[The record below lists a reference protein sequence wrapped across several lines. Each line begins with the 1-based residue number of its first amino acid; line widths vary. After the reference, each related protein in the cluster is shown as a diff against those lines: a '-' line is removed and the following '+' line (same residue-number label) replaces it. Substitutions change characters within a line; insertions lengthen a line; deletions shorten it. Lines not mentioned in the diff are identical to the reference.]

1 MTFLTSHERARR
13 SHIPHLGEVS
23 QIERHKS
30 VVISPRGR
38 FHDLFQGINLVERQ
52 GRGKSSELS
61 CLEIGVGYVR
71 DVLILNR
78 RVGLLDQLPDPPRHR
93 LFGDISDVPMFKST

>member
-1 MTFLTSHERARR
+1 MGEQPAAIRSLYFRLWSARYDFLTSHERARR

-23 QIERHKS
+23 QIEQHKS

-38 FHDLFQGINLVERQ
+38 FHDLFQGIILVERQ

-61 CLEIGVGYVR
+61 CLEIGVG
-71 DVLILNR
+71 
-78 RVGLLDQLPDPPRHR
+78 
-93 LFGDISDVPMFKST
+93 